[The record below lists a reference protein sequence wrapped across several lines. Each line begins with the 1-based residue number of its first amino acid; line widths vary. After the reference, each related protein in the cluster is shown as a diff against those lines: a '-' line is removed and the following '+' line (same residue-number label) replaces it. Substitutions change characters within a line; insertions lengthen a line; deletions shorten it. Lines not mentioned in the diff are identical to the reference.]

1 MDKKLDNFESF
12 IKDSMESF
20 EAPYNGASWSA
31 IEKSISTPSKFE
43 SFVKESMENYEAAYN
58 PSSWTAVEKALN
70 SVKAPFYKS
79 FGFIGGVA
87 ALLVAGI
94 VYFSLPENTNNNEI
108 ANHEA
113 NIDVTPRDY
122 KVDNNTNTNNSINN
136 NSTTNHNLP
145 VDGDRDYVADNNEAN
160 PTIVHESNEA
170 IADKLNGKTLE
181 NKEAVG
187 KEDPKIKVITPT
199 NPVSN
204 VPNIEDKSSVN
215 PENPKNDSPRDYAL
229 NFNVNANYCEGD
241 KINLSAKADNGQ
253 NLTYAWFVN
262 GNPLANSR
270 DYSFNAKPGK
280 TSIKLVAKNNGKIVD
295 EVTKEVQ
302 VATKPSGSLTL
313 KEDDRA
319 LINQFEFGLDQEY
332 KNVTWNFGD
341 GEVSTN
347 QDAIH
352 SYPKQASYNMSC
364 IIKNEAGCETKLE
377 KSITVAG
384 YYNIRK
390 EHFFSPDGDGSLDI
404 FMPEELT
411 VINQPFTMNIHSR
424 SGELL
429 YQTTNLNN
437 GWDGKNANGT
447 LVPFGAYVWVIKLT
461 NELGHEEVYKGTVV
475 KASH

>member
-145 VDGDRDYVADNNEAN
+145 VDGDRDYITDNNETN
-160 PTIVHESNEA
+160 PTIIHESNEA
-170 IADKLNGKTLE
+170 IADKLNGKTIE

-199 NPVSN
+199 NPVN
-204 VPNIEDKSSVN
+204 NIPNIEDKSSVN
-215 PENPKNDSPRDYAL
+215 PENPTNDSPRDYAL

-280 TSIKLVAKNNGKIVD
+280 TSIKLVAKNDGKIVD

-302 VATKPSGSLTL
+302 VAVKPSGSIIVD
-313 KEDDRA
+313 EDSKS
-319 LINQFEFGLDQEY
+319 LINQFELSLNDDF
-332 KNVTWNFGD
+332 KSVAWNFGD
-341 GEVSTN
+341 GEISKSPEAFHTYPRQST
-347 QDAIH
+347 
-352 SYPKQASYNMSC
+352 YNLNC
-364 IIKNEAGCETKLE
+364 TIENEAGCKATLE
-377 KSITVAG
+377 KQITVGG

-390 EHFFSPDGDGSLDI
+390 EHFFSPNGDGSLDI

-411 VINQPFTMNIHSR
+411 VINQPFTMSILNYR
-424 SGELL
+424 TKELL
-429 YQTTNLNN
+429 YQTNSLSN
-437 GWDGKNANGT
+437 GWDGSNQPNG
-447 LVPFGAYVWVIKLT
+447 PSIWIIELT
-461 NELGHEEVYKGTVV
+461 NELGNKETYMGTVFLI
-475 KASH
+475 KEN